1 MQLRLGLLKIA
12 QFLAQGLDLG
22 SPQPQLGL
30 QLESPL
36 QLRPLLGFDQLQPF
50 TYLAQLLHGRF
61 QLSLEGLGLLQ
72 VQ

>member
-1 MQLRLGLLKIA
+1 MQLPLGLLKIA
-12 QFLAQGLDLG
+12 QLLAQGLDLG
-22 SPQPQLGL
+22 SPQPHLGL

-50 TYLAQLLHGRF
+50 TYLAQLLHGCF